1 MAKTASSYNII
12 KRDDGRWYVQL
23 THNGEKIYLYGK
35 TKSEVQA
42 KLKNKLWEIEQ
53 AKAANL
59 VNFSQA
65 EKITVEQWAY
75 QCLETYTKDSVK
87 PNTYAGYLSLLEHHF
102 GDLGQ
107 MKLANVTNAMIQK
120 HIQEQARSETNP
132 NGVGEKTLNHIKILL
147 NIIFKQ
153 AVVNGYIL
161 RNPVTGIKIP
171 KLGTKERRALTVE
184 EQHRLLD
191 AARKSPRN
199 IMFAIVFTLYTG
211 CRKGET
217 LGLQWKDV
225 DFDENKIHVG
235 QQLNRHYDVDGD
247 GEKRSVLEV
256 TTPKTK
262 QSVRD
267 IYVCDSFAKEFY
279 EYKQKMIQWK
289 KLNRFAHS
297 EDDFVFVGV
306 KNTPIEPRV
315 FFKYYKEVLEEAG
328 IEEADFHTLR
338 HTFATRCIES
348 GMDILMVAKTLGHAN
363 VAMTLNRYSHLL
375 PKHMKASMEKMEAT
389 YY

>member
-1 MAKTASSYNII
+1 MVRISDI
-12 KRDDGRWYVQL
+12 
-23 THNGEKIYLYGK
+23 HNN
-35 TKSEVQA
+35 EVQW
-42 KLKNKLWEIEQ
+42 NSVPYCDISENEIETYLLHPRDILF
-53 AKAANL
+53 ARTGGTVYF
-59 VNFSQA
+59 VNQIKEPA
-65 EKITVEQWAY
+65 V
-75 QCLETYTKDSVK
+75 
-87 PNTYAGYLSLLEHHF
+87 YAGYLIRTRYSEEILPLYLKYLMESE
-102 GDLGQ
+102 LYWSQ
-107 MKLANVTNAMIQK
+107 L
-120 HIQEQARSETNP
+120 RS
-132 NGVGEKTLNHIKILL
+132 
-147 NIIFKQ
+147 
-153 AVVNGYIL
+153 
-161 RNPVTGIKIP
+161 
-171 KLGTKERRALTVE
+171 GTITVE

-191 AARKSPRN
+191 AARNSPRN

-211 CRKGET
+211 CRKDET

-247 GEKRSVLEV
+247 REQRSVLEV

-267 IYVCDSFAKEFY
+267 IYVCGSFAKEFY

-289 KLNRFAHS
+289 KQNRFVHS
-297 EDDFVFVGV
+297 EEDFVFVGV

>member
-1 MAKTASSYNII
+1 
-12 KRDDGRWYVQL
+12 
-23 THNGEKIYLYGK
+23 
-35 TKSEVQA
+35 
-42 KLKNKLWEIEQ
+42 
-53 AKAANL
+53 
-59 VNFSQA
+59 
-65 EKITVEQWAY
+65 
-75 QCLETYTKDSVK
+75 
-87 PNTYAGYLSLLEHHF
+87 
-102 GDLGQ
+102 

-191 AARKSPRN
+191 AARNSPRN

-225 DFDENKIHVG
+225 YFDENKIHVG

-247 GEKRSVLEV
+247 GEQRSVLEV

-279 EYKQKMIQWK
+279 EYKQRMIQWK

-315 FFKYYKEVLEEAG
+315 FFKYYKEVLGEAG

-375 PKHMKASMEKMEAT
+375 PKHMKASMEKMETT